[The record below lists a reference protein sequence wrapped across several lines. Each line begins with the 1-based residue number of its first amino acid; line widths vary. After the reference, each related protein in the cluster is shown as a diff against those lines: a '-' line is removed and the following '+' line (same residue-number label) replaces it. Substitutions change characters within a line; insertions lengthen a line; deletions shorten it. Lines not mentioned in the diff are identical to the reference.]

1 MKKIKEFWEEF
12 NPKISEKNY
21 TVLGLWWAWVWRL
34 WLLIILAGVAW
45 EIIKSFTGYGV
56 SN

>member
-1 MKKIKEFWEEF
+1 MKKIKEFWSEF

-21 TVLGLWWAWVWRL
+21 TVLGLWWACVWRL
-34 WLLIILAGVAW
+34 WLLVFLAAVAL
-45 EIIKSFTGYGV
+45 EIIKSFTGYGI